1 MTDRMS
7 SAEVVERLGIG
18 INMSSTTIPTAGLLI
33 VRTMHANNEVGIA
46 IGTSNT
52 QSWVDNIG
60 LVRAADIIIQNEML
74 MQAIASLDT

>member
-1 MTDRMS
+1 MSDRMS

-33 VRTMHANNEVGIA
+33 VRTMHANNEVGVA
-46 IGTSNT
+46 IGTSST

-60 LVRAADIIIQNEML
+60 LVRAADIIMQNEMIL
-74 MQAIASLDT
+74 QAIASLDT